1 MLVDIN
7 QAGETLIWTS
17 QSLIYLLVL
26 GYMIFKLTQTS
37 GTWRQRMR
45 QCFAPHDWHPVN
57 ADNRRF
63 YEEIM
68 GTSEMLVIDNGN
80 AS

>member
-1 MLVDIN
+1 MLGITET
-7 QAGETLIWTS
+7 GETIIWLS
-17 QSLIYLLVL
+17 QTLIYLLVV
-26 GYMIFKLTQTS
+26 GYMIYKLSQTN

-45 QCFAPHDWHPVN
+45 QCFAPHDWHPVS

-68 GTSEMLVIDNGN
+68 GTSEMLVFDNGN
-80 AS
+80 VT

>member
-1 MLVDIN
+1 MMSANGVED
-7 QAGETLIWTS
+7 TLIWVS
-17 QSLIYLLVL
+17 QSLIYLVAL
-26 GYMIFKLTQTS
+26 GYMVYRLCQTN
-37 GTWRQRMR
+37 GNWRKRMR
-45 QCFAPHDWHPVN
+45 QCFSPHDWHPVN

-80 AS
+80 AA